1 MGNKKGEAAAAATAN
16 ARRVPSHLLYRSK
29 DEERGEGAMPYR
41 AMPPTFLRSHPLF
54 IISFYLFFSLSQITK
69 LTEELHRSNNSNKK
83 SY

>member
-16 ARRVPSHLLYRSK
+16 ARRVPSHLYRSK

-54 IISFYLFFSLSQITK
+54 IISFYPLFFALPDHQVDRRASSQ
-69 LTEELHRSNNSNKK
+69 
-83 SY
+83 